1 MLARAAANHKMP
13 CKLYHSV
20 EDVLVLSH
28 ELLHVVAFCVCHL
41 IACTPGNMV
50 RHHSTFGLASVRAGG
65 CEETLDEES
74 VVCTANICDGL
85 AAQKSLSPLKSEP

>member
-41 IACTPGNMV
+41 IACTTRQYGQAPQQPSAGERASGRV
-50 RHHSTFGLASVRAGG
+50 RRDLG
-65 CEETLDEES
+65 
-74 VVCTANICDGL
+74 
-85 AAQKSLSPLKSEP
+85 